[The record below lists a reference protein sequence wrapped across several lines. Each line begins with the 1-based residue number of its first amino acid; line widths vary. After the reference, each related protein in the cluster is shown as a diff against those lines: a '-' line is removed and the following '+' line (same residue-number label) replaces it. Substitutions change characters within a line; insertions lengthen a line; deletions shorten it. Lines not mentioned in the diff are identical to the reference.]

1 MLITHR
7 VKFRELPFIN
17 CYVKEGDLAIIE
29 TQYIKLLDANWS
41 NILSK
46 ESNSNIYIFWPDVR
60 NCQDAGGDYLFRLL
74 AEFVLTLLALPSSNA
89 VVERIF
95 SIMSTVKGKLRNKLS
110 IATLESILL
119 IRTNTY
125 T

>member
-46 ESNSNIYIFWPDVR
+46 ESNSNIYRVIQIGIRAPISF
-60 NCQDAGGDYLFRLL
+60 LF
-74 AEFVLTLLALPSSNA
+74 
-89 VVERIF
+89 
-95 SIMSTVKGKLRNKLS
+95 
-110 IATLESILL
+110 
-119 IRTNTY
+119 
-125 T
+125 